1 MSLISTGGGQFAW
14 MKKEGG
20 DHDFR
25 HVLFYK
31 AFVSQTRES
40 GVCNLVILWKKNRQT
55 DKIWIQDFSLC
66 FNHEGLKTIKTGKM
80 LGSKRKYY
88 GDYARL
94 SYFEAAALL
103 QDAYCRHLLFGTCP
117 DGKYT
122 DISFLL
128 ECDTNIVDR
137 MNLLRKTM
145 NTVSSAKEFAGIYL
159 SALRRLDNA
168 LLYDLSS
175 RQRKAFLPSREEFI
189 MYRDAVFDC
198 CSFLQTR
205 VDSCEI
211 KGDSY
216 ALQAHA
222 IISTNAGEV
231 IRICFEMRISKE
243 NGFYYIDACE
253 ESERIILE
261 DSHPDNPH
269 NYLVYCSVYEPLKTD
284 TLREWLGNRPG
295 TFQVGESDGIVLYKW
310 LKRQQETGG
319 DFNVFDRIGCEFLL
333 KEGELVLFAKN
344 PLDLV
349 NIEREVARLT
359 NGRMYQK
366 GKYHLPVS
374 ELYQMV
380 VSLRT
385 GGSFFEAANLAGYRA
400 SSALVFLH
408 NSGRSFIPPTLE
420 TGAKLMPEG
429 DCLYYHCENP
439 ARTACCG
446 GAGPVEYYICGE
458 LVKINAYGGNVKQEV
473 AVIDKQYK
481 VGEAVYDYE
490 WEGNSGQCQKVLSER
505 RKWKILLIL
514 RLCHKRY
521 GSLGVTGLIPTLKD
535 TVKRLESLR

>member
-1 MSLISTGGGQFAW
+1 MSLINTGGGQFAW
-14 MKKEGG
+14 IKKEKG
-20 DHDFR
+20 DHNFR
-25 HVLFYK
+25 HALFYK

-40 GVCNLVILWKKNRQT
+40 GVCNLVILWKKNRQA

-66 FNHEGLKTIKTGKM
+66 FNHEGLKTIKTGEL

-88 GDYARL
+88 GDYVRL

-117 DGKYT
+117 DWKYT

-137 MNLLRKTM
+137 IILLRKTM
-145 NTVSSAKEFAGIYL
+145 NMVPSAKESAGIYL

-175 RQRKAFLPSREEFI
+175 RQRKALLPSREEFI
-189 MYRDAVFDC
+189 MHRNAVFDC

-211 KGDSY
+211 MGDSY

-231 IRICFEMRISKE
+231 IKISYEMRISKE

-253 ESERIILE
+253 ESDRMTLE
-261 DSHPDNPH
+261 DDHPENPH

-284 TLREWLGNRPG
+284 TLREWLGNRPD

-310 LKRQQETGG
+310 LKRKQEIGG

-333 KEGELVLFAKN
+333 KEGELVLFTKN
-344 PLDLV
+344 PLELV

-359 NGRMYQK
+359 DGRMYQK
-366 GKYHLPVS
+366 GKYRLPVS

-385 GGSFFEAANLAGYRA
+385 GGSLFEAANLAGYRA
-400 SSALVFLH
+400 SSALVFL
-408 NSGRSFIPPTLE
+408 NTSGRRFTPPFLE
-420 TGAKLMPEG
+420 TGAKLMQ
-429 DCLYYHCENP
+429 DKDYLYYYCENP
-439 ARTACCG
+439 TRMACCDS
-446 GAGPVEYYICGE
+446 AKPVEYYVCGE

-473 AVIDKQYK
+473 AAIDKQYK
-481 VGEAVYDYE
+481 IGEVVYDYE
-490 WEGNSGQCQKVLSER
+490 LEGNFSQRKTVLSEG

-521 GSLGVTGLIPTLKD
+521 GSLGMTGLIPTLQD
-535 TVKRLESLR
+535 AVKRLESLR